1 MKFLILLSL
10 AMVFSCQEESFQ
22 GEYIIIYDVHFL
34 TLKTDNTTKE
44 GLPLVEYKT
53 ANEMVNEEGEVRV
66 GAICGDELDLAAV
79 YWRLCWPDGRNQNPN
94 ISIHDASNYFNST
107 YLADFTPLFSKYSIF
122 VLDAERNCSSL
133 AYIDCGPNSDESNEW
148 GTEWNE
154 WGTEWN
160 EWGTEG
166 NEWGTEWNEWG
177 TEWDDRNDSV
187 VEAYFGG
194 AGAELNVPG
203 MDSVEV
209 HIPEME
215 VQAGWYDIMQVLRDL
230 WYQIINGY

>member
-10 AMVFSCQEESFQ
+10 AMVFSCQEE
-22 GEYIIIYDVHFL
+22 YIALYDVHL
-34 TLKTDNTTKE
+34 MTLNTDNTTKE
-44 GLPLVEYKT
+44 GLPLVEYVKL
-53 ANEMVNEEGEVRV
+53 NEMGYEEGEVQV
-66 GAICGDELDLAAV
+66 GAICGDDDLDIVAV
-79 YWRLCWPDGRNQNPN
+79 NWYLCWPDSQSINPN
-94 ISIHDASNYFNST
+94 ISIDDASNYFNST